1 RTFTVHT
8 RTPDTDEDRTWTLRA
23 TGTLTDTTPAAAAP
37 RPWSADELGN
47 SEDLTGF
54 YDVLSDL
61 GYQYGPAFRCLHTTW
76 RRGNDIYAEIALS
89 EGLDASGHTVHPA
102 LLDAALHPLV
112 APTGPET
119 PLRLPFA
126 FTDVTAH
133 PIAEPVNGLRVHAAA
148 HPDSADTV
156 TLRAYT
162 PNGTPALTITG
173 VTLATANPQTL
184 KAPTPV
190 SAVEWVPVH
199 LPQTET
205 VQGFPQDWAQVGG
218 ESPLPGITTHYP
230 DLDTLLTA
238 LDDGSPTPTTV
249 LYQAPNPGSGHDN
262 PDTLDIP
269 ATTRTITTTVLTFL
283 QTWLATPA
291 LANSRLAV
299 LTTAATT
306 PHHHTNLPHSAL
318 TGLLRTASTEHP
330 HTITHADLPP
340 TPLTHADTQTLAQA
354 ITTAIPHFALHNG
367 TAFTPQLTTRTVA
380 VSEVRELDPDGTV
393 LITGGTGGLGALLA
407 RHLVARHGARHLLL
421 A

>member
-23 TGTLTDTTPAAAAP
+23 TGTLTDTTPAAAAS
-37 RPWSADELGN
+37 RPWPADELGN

-54 YDVLSDL
+54 YDVLADH

-76 RRGNDIYAEIALS
+76 RRDNDIYAEITLS

-112 APTGPET
+112 APTGPDT
-119 PLRLPFA
+119 PLRLPFT

-133 PIAEPVNGLRVHAAA
+133 PIAEPVTGLRVHAAA
-148 HPDSADTV
+148 HADSADTF
-156 TLRAYT
+156 TLRAYA
-162 PNGTPALTITG
+162 PNGTPALTITA

-205 VQGFPQDWAQVGG
+205 VQGFPQDWAQIGG

-238 LDDGSPTPTTV
+238 LDDGAPTPATV
-249 LYQAPNPGSGHDN
+249 LYQAPNPDGSHDTV
-262 PDTLDIP
+262 DTLDIP
-269 ATTRTITTTVLTFL
+269 ATTRTIATTVLTFL

-291 LANSRLAV
+291 LANSRLTV

-340 TPLTHADTQTLAQA
+340 TPLTRADTHTLAQA
-354 ITTAIPHFALHNG
+354 ITSAIPHFALHNG

-380 VSEVRELDPDGTV
+380 VSEVRELDPEGTV
-393 LITGGTGGLGALLA
+393 LITGGTGGLGGLLA
-407 RHLVARHGARHLLL
+407 RHLV
-421 A
+421 